1 MILTNVNRCS
11 HGLGT
16 RKRTQLFCK
25 RHLIN
30 KPDVFDSW
38 KFQWPGDLYYSHR
51 SNHSKGVP
59 VLNARPC
66 NLSWSGK
73 IVMTDL

>member
-1 MILTNVNRCS
+1 MDKEPES
-11 HGLGT
+11 
-16 RKRTQLFCK
+16 
-25 RHLIN
+25 RHNFLQETFN

-38 KFQWPGDLYYSHR
+38 KFQWPGDLYYSHK